1 MYVDPL
7 NKSNLPPTLTD
18 LPIPTPPDITNA
30 PEPADVVLLSEL
42 KVAVPEAAPND
53 IVVAAPKAFIVVAL
67 VLKTANV
74 PEPVVTLVVKSGE
87 VANVSAPE
95 PVLSDI
101 AVEIADEVVDAE
113 TVPDEIVRTPE
124 ELLRFCPV
132 PPYCVAITVA
142 FQAPPVIAP
151 LAILTPEML
160 DPVPP
165 TFKDPPIPTPPE
177 TVKAPFPKL
186 VEAVECV
193 ILTTAVLVLFLKDVE
208 PLILAPVAA

>member
-30 PEPADVVLLSEL
+30 PEDADIVLLSEL
-42 KVAVPEAAPND
+42 KVAVPEEAPKEM
-53 IVVAAPKAFIVVAL
+53 VCAAPKAFIVVAL

-74 PEPVVTLVVKSGE
+74 AVPVVTLVVKSGE

-95 PVLSDI
+95 PVLSEI
-101 AVEIADEVVDAE
+101 AEEIADEVVDAE

-132 PPYCVAITVA
+132 PPYCVAITVP
-142 FQAPPVIAP
+142 FQAPLVIAP
-151 LAILTPEML
+151 LAILTPDML
-160 DPVPP
+160 EPVPP
-165 TFKDPPIPTPPE
+165 TYKLPPIPTPPE
-177 TVKAPFPKL
+177 TVKAPLLKL
-186 VEAVECV
+186 VEAVVCV
-193 ILTTAVLVLFLKDVE
+193 ILTTAVVVLFLKDEE